1 MFCRSIWKS
10 NGLEYEGLIKSIDM
24 HDDQQYAFVQYL
36 GYEGEEIVWFHDLME
51 SKGEAARENQTNCSK
66 VVDVVDRFFELT
78 ESKAEATQEN
88 SAPSAKDTKGSL
100 PSAKVDHEKGNSF
113 HEAAT
118 NESIVE
124 IDENEVKGQLVDTKG
139 ASTTPGFVAKMVKNI
154 DEKENSFQDELQ
166 EDILNNNSNPSEEVF
181 EVLQKS
187 KNAIKSLDPNSPT
200 FVPIP
205 FITEPLP
212 VGAKASFPFP
222 SKEEPVILFKPESFK
237 SNGCEECSGYIKLTA
252 DQLKDYTVSVTETVL
267 KKMKAAQDAAQD
279 DITKE
284 VWIDL
289 SGKFSLNRQFSGNK
303 STLV

>member
-1 MFCRSIWKS
+1 
-10 NGLEYEGLIKSIDM
+10 
-24 HDDQQYAFVQYL
+24 
-36 GYEGEEIVWFHDLME
+36 ME
-51 SKGEAARENQTNCSK
+51 SKGEAARENQTNCAK
-66 VVDVVDRFFELT
+66 VVDVVDRSFEL
-78 ESKAEATQEN
+78 KVEAPHEN
-88 SAPSAKDTKGSL
+88 KTIVKLVDNPAPSVKDTKGSL

-124 IDENEVKGQLVDTKG
+124 IDENEEVKGQLVDTKG
-139 ASTTPGFVAKMVKNI
+139 VSTPPGFVAKMVKNI
-154 DEKENSFQDELQ
+154 DDKENSFQDVLQ
-166 EDILNNNSNPSEEVF
+166 EDILNNNNNPSEEVF

-187 KNAIKSLDPNSPT
+187 KNAIKSLNPNSPQ

-212 VGAKASFPFP
+212 VGAQASFPVP
-222 SKEEPVILFKPESFK
+222 SKEEQVILFKPESFK
-237 SNGCEECSGYIKLTA
+237 SKGCEECSGHIKFTA
-252 DQLKDYTVSVTETVL
+252 DQLKDYTASVTETAL

-284 VWIDL
+284 VWNDL
-289 SGKFSLNRQFSGNK
+289 SGKFSLNRQFSGTK

>member
-1 MFCRSIWKS
+1 
-10 NGLEYEGLIKSIDM
+10 
-24 HDDQQYAFVQYL
+24 
-36 GYEGEEIVWFHDLME
+36 ME
-51 SKGEAARENQTNCSK
+51 SKGEAARENQTNCAK
-66 VVDVVDRFFELT
+66 VLNVVNRL
-78 ESKAEATQEN
+78 KGEAAQEN
-88 SAPSAKDTKGSL
+88 QRIVKLVDDPAPSTEDTKGSL
-100 PSAKVDHEKGNSF
+100 TSVKVDHEKVTSL
-113 HEAAT
+113 HEAHT

-124 IDENEVKGQLVDTKG
+124 IDESEDGKGQLVDAKG
-139 ASTTPGFVAKMVKNI
+139 ASTPPGFVAKMVKNI

-166 EDILNNNSNPSEEVF
+166 EDILNNNNNPSEEVF

-212 VGAKASFPFP
+212 VGAKASFPVP

-237 SNGCEECSGYIKLTA
+237 SKGCEECSGYIKFTA
-252 DQLKDYTVSVTETVL
+252 DQLKDYTVSVTETTL
-267 KKMKAAQDAAQD
+267 KKMKAAQDVAQD

-289 SGKFSLNRQFSGNK
+289 SGKFSLNRQFSGTK